1 MKNKGKRK
9 KNQEREDKG
18 EKKRKPKKVL
28 IINHVHKAP
37 VKSFE
42 IPLGFKGK
50 SYSLKG

>member
-18 EKKRKPKKVL
+18 ERKKPQKIL